1 MGCTVQPSA
10 ARSQP
15 KKDTA
20 LFPTEELKHLREA
33 QCLSLCFRLSL
44 GSQHFLP
51 LCFPLQALLQ
61 TDFKAARAT
70 HQPPEA
76 VPEALWHVPGG
87 THPSLSGPGK
97 WVPARHPTQH
107 PLLRQGP
114 QETAPSRKRHC
125 TLFDRELKGLFLPLL
140 GVAWLLPALFP
151 ATSTPILLE
160 TNPGSK
166 KEFIGIKVPRCFP
179 LSSVHQVKWPVHIHP
194 SSSPNPSKT
203 LF

>member
-87 THPSLSGPGK
+87 IHPSLSGPGK
-97 WVPARHPTQH
+97 WVPARHPAQH
-107 PLLRQGP
+107 PCCAGTPGNSPQQKASLHAFRQGIEGTIPPPFGGPLGCHQLCSQPPAPPFCLRQ
-114 QETAPSRKRHC
+114 
-125 TLFDRELKGLFLPLL
+125 
-140 GVAWLLPALFP
+140 
-151 ATSTPILLE
+151 ILAAIRSL
-160 TNPGSK
+160 
-166 KEFIGIKVPRCFP
+166 
-179 LSSVHQVKWPVHIHP
+179 
-194 SSSPNPSKT
+194 
-203 LF
+203 